1 MRGALCVG
9 MVAAA
14 AIAALVLLLY
24 LSGNIS
30 ATGAV
35 STGVCPPGS
44 APILAEGKGVYLK
57 EILWYQRL
65 GHKCFFGY
73 DGITPCCSRTENCCL
88 PFDEWRL
95 SPSVGTPEH

>member
-1 MRGALCVG
+1 MKCALRVG
-9 MVAAA
+9 VVAVV
-14 AIAALVLLLY
+14 AIAALIMLFY
-24 LSGNIS
+24 FAGNWS

-35 STGVCPPGS
+35 STGICPPGS
-44 APILAEGKGVYLK
+44 APVIAEGVWAK
-57 EILWYQRL
+57 ELQWYQRL

-95 SPSVGTPEH
+95 SPSVGTSEH